1 MVRIHPSQPNTTRFH
16 NTRHRNH
23 IRHKRKH
30 PVFVTPT
37 RSRRSLLTTLLL
49 HSNKPRF
56 TRKRSIVNTPF
67 TLTEIQNLT
76 RFRLIIPGTP
86 VFPAVNSVKR
96 SEFREIQLSG
106 TKKSGI
112 TVITVITTR
121 SSVFIRVFKHNLFLN
136 V

>member
-67 TLTEIQNLT
+67 TLTEIQNLLDSALLYPEPP
-76 RFRLIIPGTP
+76 FFPPLTP
-86 VFPAVNSVKR
+86 SNDLNSEKFNSLVPKNPVLPLFP
-96 SEFREIQLSG
+96 LSPPDLAFSLG
-106 TKKSGI
+106 FSNRTC
-112 TVITVITTR
+112 
-121 SSVFIRVFKHNLFLN
+121 F
-136 V
+136 